1 MIIEDEQINQI
12 IQNIYYKIDSKLITK
27 VESHFEFLKKLKQT
41 RLNSIQVLY
50 LRTKKKSLKSLW
62 DQNLSKK
69 FK

>member
-41 RLNSIQVLY
+41 RFNSILVLY
-50 LRTKKKSLKSLW
+50 LRTKKKSLESFW